1 VGQKHEISINHII
14 SFEMEIKIQ
23 YKDCDIQ
30 IKKNDKIY
38 VINAIIISK
47 EGYIVEMSETFIAKN
62 RIYSNLID
70 YLNNV
75 LYLDLE
81 KVYQKLINKKNFI
94 DKINSF

>member
-1 VGQKHEISINHII
+1 MGQKHEISISHII

-30 IKKNDKIY
+30 IKKNDKVY

-62 RIYSNLID
+62 RVYSNLID
-70 YLNNV
+70 YLNNM